1 MFRNK
6 HFCVIQYVNFQ
17 KAVRSALKVLAKSLK
32 IVFDEVHFIVNMHS
46 FILSP
51 SLTSQTLPPGK
62 SFATTMA
69 QQLLKLHLPLD
80 TSTTALV
87 RVFSSILNHS

>member
-1 MFRNK
+1 M

-17 KAVRSALKVLAKSLK
+17 KSVRSALKVLAKSLK

-51 SLTSQTLPPGK
+51 RQTLSPGK
-62 SFATTMA
+62 SFATSMA
-69 QQLLKLHLPLD
+69 QQLLKLPLPLD

-87 RVFSSILNHS
+87 RVISSILNHS